1 VGMIKAEVGR
11 KRGRDLFV
19 ARLRV
24 GKASGKRRQ
33 RGENT
38 YLNVTCD
45 CLIRLKSWDAEP
57 RRPMYI

>member
-24 GKASGKRRQ
+24 GKASGKRRDVDGALT
-33 RGENT
+33 R
-38 YLNVTCD
+38 
-45 CLIRLKSWDAEP
+45 CLIAGRGPARREYVLK
-57 RRPMYI
+57 RYV